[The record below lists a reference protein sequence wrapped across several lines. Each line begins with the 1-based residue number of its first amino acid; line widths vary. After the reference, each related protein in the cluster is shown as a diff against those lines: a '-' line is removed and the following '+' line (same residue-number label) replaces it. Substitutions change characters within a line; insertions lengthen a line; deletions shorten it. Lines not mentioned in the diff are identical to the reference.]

1 MSNLV
6 SGNGFNRTYRKKS
19 DGFLHLNNYSHSMR
33 SGMAGVI
40 YERLLTKNQQDNVQE
55 FLFDLAEAEQ
65 LNFKHN
71 VWRFDIDF
79 LNKEFKRIVYGYLQ
93 LVRKQSS
100 VLFSMAATKEIMDL
114 EDPLP
119 KLRFK

>member
-6 SGNGFNRTYRKKS
+6 SGNGFKRTYRKKS
-19 DGFLHLNNYSHSMR
+19 DGFLHLNNYAHSMR

-40 YERLLTKNQQDNVQE
+40 YERMLTKSQQDNVQE
-55 FLFDLAEAEQ
+55 FLFDLAEARQ
-65 LNFKHN
+65 VMFKHN

-93 LVRKQSS
+93 LIRKQPS
-100 VLFSMAATKEIMDL
+100 VLFAMASSKEIMDL